1 MIAKTISIRKKRATT
16 KPMSFTIETLLKTDN
31 LPFND
36 LNNLDQE
43 SVNSDIDQEYNDV
56 RKYRSHHGSHH
67 RKRNSGSTFQKQTD
81 LSLSSPDNSNEMT
94 STANLSPASL
104 PSSEPTHLDNHQN
117 IHLSSS
123 PLIQFSLQQPIL
135 SPSSSSTS
143 SSSSSLLSTFSSP
156 SHSITTHNNNIS
168 PITNKKL
175 NIITEYDSKSNV
187 SIKHHHDHHQ
197 QINSKIEYFNP
208 CTIQN
213 DRNSTKAIAN
223 SITTITTTSSRCC
236 NKNLNEKSTNHLHSK
251 SNNKSSFNLNNR
263 SDHYHHHH
271 HHHHH
276 ASSKYTMRPRRLRT
290 TFTTYQLHT
299 LETSFLLNQYPDVAA
314 RDQLASQLNLSDG
327 RVQVWFQNRRA
338 KYRKYERSHS
348 RNNMNIDN
356 NNDNNS
362 HSSMEINQQ
371 QLNLLP
377 DTQKILNTF
386 NAYTSALQ
394 HLIPNNNTDNNSTVL
409 FSVNNLS
416 PVALTTDTTSN
427 VSQEIHL
434 KTKSLLNLTTGIDT
448 KETFT
453 NTLSTTDTTVK
464 LNSRI
469 DYSTLLSSKD
479 LATILIG
486 FNGNQ
491 IPFQMK

>member
-1 MIAKTISIRKKRATT
+1 MNKIVKCS
-16 KPMSFTIETLLKTDN
+16 
-31 LPFND
+31 
-36 LNNLDQE
+36 
-43 SVNSDIDQEYNDV
+43 
-56 RKYRSHHGSHH
+56 
-67 RKRNSGSTFQKQTD
+67 
-81 LSLSSPDNSNEMT
+81 
-94 STANLSPASL
+94 
-104 PSSEPTHLDNHQN
+104 
-117 IHLSSS
+117 
-123 PLIQFSLQQPIL
+123 IQFP
-135 SPSSSSTS
+135 
-143 SSSSSLLSTFSSP
+143 
-156 SHSITTHNNNIS
+156 
-168 PITNKKL
+168 
-175 NIITEYDSKSNV
+175 
-187 SIKHHHDHHQ
+187 
-197 QINSKIEYFNP
+197 
-208 CTIQN
+208 
-213 DRNSTKAIAN
+213 
-223 SITTITTTSSRCC
+223 
-236 NKNLNEKSTNHLHSK
+236 
-251 SNNKSSFNLNNR
+251 
-263 SDHYHHHH
+263 
-271 HHHHH
+271 
-276 ASSKYTMRPRRLRT
+276 
-290 TFTTYQLHT
+290 
-299 LETSFLLNQYPDVAA
+299 
-314 RDQLASQLNLSDG
+314 
-327 RVQVWFQNRRA
+327 VWFQNRRA

-409 FSVNNLS
+409 FSANNLS

-453 NTLSTTDTTVK
+453 NTLSTTDTTIK

-479 LATILIG
+479 LAAILIG

>member
-1 MIAKTISIRKKRATT
+1 
-16 KPMSFTIETLLKTDN
+16 
-31 LPFND
+31 
-36 LNNLDQE
+36 
-43 SVNSDIDQEYNDV
+43 
-56 RKYRSHHGSHH
+56 
-67 RKRNSGSTFQKQTD
+67 
-81 LSLSSPDNSNEMT
+81 MT

-123 PLIQFSLQQPIL
+123 PFNQFSSQQLIL

-168 PITNKKL
+168 PITNEKL

-187 SIKHHHDHHQ
+187 NIKHHHDHHQ

-223 SITTITTTSSRCC
+223 SITTITTTSSSCC
-236 NKNLNEKSTNHLHSK
+236 SKNLNEKSTNHLHSK

-263 SDHYHHHH
+263 SDHYHHH

-327 RVQVWFQNRRA
+327 RVQV
-338 KYRKYERSHS
+338 
-348 RNNMNIDN
+348 
-356 NNDNNS
+356 
-362 HSSMEINQQ
+362 
-371 QLNLLP
+371 
-377 DTQKILNTF
+377 
-386 NAYTSALQ
+386 
-394 HLIPNNNTDNNSTVL
+394 
-409 FSVNNLS
+409 SV
-416 PVALTTDTTSN
+416 
-427 VSQEIHL
+427 
-434 KTKSLLNLTTGIDT
+434 
-448 KETFT
+448 
-453 NTLSTTDTTVK
+453 
-464 LNSRI
+464 
-469 DYSTLLSSKD
+469 
-479 LATILIG
+479 
-486 FNGNQ
+486 
-491 IPFQMK
+491 

>member
-1 MIAKTISIRKKRATT
+1 
-16 KPMSFTIETLLKTDN
+16 MSFTIETLLKTDN

-36 LNNLDQE
+36 LNN
-43 SVNSDIDQEYNDV
+43 IDQEYNDT
-56 RKYRSHHGSHH
+56 RKYQSHH
-67 RKRNSGSTFQKQTD
+67 RSYHKKRNSESTFQKQTD
-81 LSLSSPDNSNEMT
+81 LSLSSLDNSNEMN
-94 STANLSPASL
+94 STANSSPASL
-104 PSSEPTHLDNHQN
+104 VSSEPTHMDNHQN

-123 PLIQFSLQQPIL
+123 PFHQFSSQQPIL

-143 SSSSSLLSTFSSP
+143 SSSSSLLSTFLSP
-156 SHSITTHNNNIS
+156 SHSITMHNNNIS
-168 PITNKKL
+168 PTTNEKL

-187 SIKHHHDHHQ
+187 NIKHHDHDHHQ
-197 QINSKIEYFNP
+197 QQNSKIEYLNP
-208 CTIQN
+208 CTIPN
-213 DRNSTKAIAN
+213 DGNSTKAIAPSN
-223 SITTITTTSSRCC
+223 TTISTTSSCC
-236 NKNLNEKSTNHLHSK
+236 SSKNLNEKSTIHLHSK
-251 SNNKSSFNLNNR
+251 SNNKSSFNLNSR

-271 HHHHH
+271 HHT
-276 ASSKYTMRPRRLRT
+276 SSKYTMRPRRLRT

-348 RNNMNIDN
+348 CNNMNIDN

-371 QLNLLP
+371 QLNLLS
-377 DTQKILNTF
+377 DTQTILNTF

-409 FSVNNLS
+409 FSTNKLS

-427 VSQEIHL
+427 VSQEVQL
-434 KTKSLLNLTTGIDT
+434 KTKSLLNLTTEIDT

-453 NTLSTTDTTVK
+453 NTLINSLSATDTTIK
-464 LNSRI
+464 LNPRI
-469 DYSTLLSSKD
+469 DYSTLLNSKD

>member
-1 MIAKTISIRKKRATT
+1 
-16 KPMSFTIETLLKTDN
+16 MSFTIETLLKTDN

-104 PSSEPTHLDNHQN
+104 LSSEPTHLDNHQN

-123 PLIQFSLQQPIL
+123 PFNQFSSQQPIL

-168 PITNKKL
+168 PITNEKL

-187 SIKHHHDHHQ
+187 NIKHHHDHHQ
-197 QINSKIEYFNP
+197 PINSKIEYFNP

-223 SITTITTTSSRCC
+223 SITTITTTSSCC
-236 NKNLNEKSTNHLHSK
+236 CSKNLNEKSTNHLHSK
-251 SNNKSSFNLNNR
+251 SNNKSSLNLNNR
-263 SDHYHHHH
+263 SDHYHHH

-299 LETSFLLNQYPDVAA
+299 LETSFLFNQYPDVAA

-409 FSVNNLS
+409 FSANNLS

-453 NTLSTTDTTVK
+453 NTLSTTDTTIK

-479 LATILIG
+479 LAAILIG